1 MRRDPYMA
9 RHHNTSIELEIWKR
23 FFIVNASFIEG
34 TIARISSTYYSRN
47 MEIMSAV
54 SVMSALAQATRL
66 RCYLKLTEA
75 GEMTAGELA
84 STLGVPANTMSSHLT
99 ILATAGL
106 VTSQRNGR
114 NIIYRAEAAMID
126 ELKDFLN
133 NLVCRSG

>member
-9 RHHNTSIELEIWKR
+9 RHLDISMELEIWKR
-23 FFIVNASFIEG
+23 FFFVNPSFIAG
-34 TIARISSTYYSRN
+34 TIARIASTYYSGN
-47 MEIMSAV
+47 MEIISAV

-99 ILATAGL
+99 ILSTARL
-106 VTSQRNGR
+106 VTSHRNGR
-114 NIIYRAEAAMID
+114 NIIYRAEAAVID
-126 ELKDFLN
+126 ELKGFLN
-133 NLVCRSG
+133 NLARRSG